1 MSDPA
6 SQLRIQESKQR
17 LKQAYD
23 NAVSVKES
31 AEANFK
37 EAQDAGFD
45 DGQDFKQWSVQNAPQ
60 WIAGLNEYQGAKAA
74 YDAALQNGDNEA
86 FQAWNKK
93 YREAVL
99 GDNPTKP
106 DYDVLVEP

>member
-6 SQLRIQESKQR
+6 SQLRIQDSKQR

-23 NAVSVKES
+23 NAVSAKER
-31 AEANFK
+31 AESDFK
-37 EAQDAGFD
+37 EAQDVGIA
-45 DGQDFKQWSVQNAPQ
+45 DGQDFKQWAVQNAPA
-60 WIAGLNEYQGAKAA
+60 WSAALNDYQGAKAA
-74 YDAALQNGDNEA
+74 YSAALQHGDNEA
-86 FQAWNKK
+86 SQAWEKK

-99 GDNPTKP
+99 GDNPARP

>member
-6 SQLRIQESKQR
+6 SQLRIQDSKQR

-23 NAVSVKES
+23 TAVSTKES
-31 AEANFK
+31 AESDFK
-37 EAQDAGFD
+37 EAEDAGFT
-45 DGQDFKQWSVQNAPQ
+45 DGQDFKQWSLQNAPV
-60 WIAGLNEYQGAKAA
+60 WSVALNDYQGAKAA
-74 YDAALQNGDNEA
+74 YSAALQHGDKEA
-86 FQAWNKK
+86 SQAWEKK

-99 GDNPTKP
+99 GDNPAKP

>member
-1 MSDPA
+1 MSDIA
-6 SQLRIQESKQR
+6 SQVRIQDSKQR
-17 LKQAYD
+17 LQQAYTH
-23 NAVSVKES
+23 AVSAKES
-31 AEANFK
+31 AETDFK
-37 EAQDAGFD
+37 QDQDAGIA
-45 DGQDFKQWSVQNAPQ
+45 DGQDFKQWSVSNAPA
-60 WIAGLNEYQGAKAA
+60 WIGALNSYQGAKAA

-99 GDNPTKP
+99 GDNPARP